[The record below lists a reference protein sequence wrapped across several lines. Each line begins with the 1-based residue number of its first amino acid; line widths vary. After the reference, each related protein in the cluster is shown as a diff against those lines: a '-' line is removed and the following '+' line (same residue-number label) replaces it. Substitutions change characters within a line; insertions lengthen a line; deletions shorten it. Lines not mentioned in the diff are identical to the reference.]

1 MGGHG
6 GSQKKV
12 GLIMETRNSSERRF
26 RRSQNW
32 AGWRG
37 GGESWVSQRDK
48 GGKRKGLKK
57 EMGGQASEESFRQV
71 YLSTR
76 GGGVGSRQLE
86 LRIKR

>member
-1 MGGHG
+1 M
-6 GSQKKV
+6 
-12 GLIMETRNSSERRF
+12 
-26 RRSQNW
+26 
-32 AGWRG
+32 
-37 GGESWVSQRDK
+37 SQRDK